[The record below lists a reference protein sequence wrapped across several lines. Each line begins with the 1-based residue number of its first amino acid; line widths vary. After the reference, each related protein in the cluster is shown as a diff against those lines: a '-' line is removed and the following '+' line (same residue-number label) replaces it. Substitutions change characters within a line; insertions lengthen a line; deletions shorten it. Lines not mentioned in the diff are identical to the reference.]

1 MVLPIMPPLS
11 LSKLFLILV
20 CVSLQ
25 CTEMEFLHIQIKQR
39 HEPKATHE
47 EVSNMALSVLKETMK
62 RNGLAD
68 QK

>member
-1 MVLPIMPPLS
+1 M
-11 LSKLFLILV
+11 FY
-20 CVSLQ
+20 VSDFDLQ

-47 EVSNMALSVLKETMK
+47 EVSNMALAVLKDTMK
-62 RNGLAD
+62 KNGVAD